1 MCAAC
6 GGREC
11 APRTGRSSARGASR
25 RPSCRLAFP
34 PRRHVRACPRRSAV
48 LALMLSRPPK
58 PRHPHRAGKG
68 RRPGRSLPCE
78 RCRVETCGSLQL
90 PCGRLVILCERCA
103 LEFYDV
109 LIQKIAE
116 CESTFEEFLVEQ
128 QERQDAGSK
137 PQEQA
142 PKSNGLQGHM
152 LIESGAAT
160 ARPASTSPLR
170 GVERSG
176 AGGSAV
182 LSGVHRGLSACLSP
196 ASPASPKPPPLGD
209 DFVAARSDVSVT
221 LGGIAGGRAG
231 SRRLHRFVASSSG
244 AAGGRSPTNMVIP
257 KGGLNGRGSN
267 RERSR
272 LQHGAFQRPA
282 TSAAAGEERQ
292 WPQAGTRD
300 DSPSLWGRDQRWEG
314 RSPVAQS
321 QTGYARHASGSTFR
335 AIGDL
340 SGHARATGGGRAATC
355 SPVEHFLRPGTTHT
369 PPSGEGQRPAGI
381 VFPNVGDSPPIPK
394 RLPGV
399 GRGASSLC
407 PRGFLE
413 SCCGRAVR
421 YDALS
426 PAHRHARAIG
436 RNRQSFLPKILG

>member
-1 MCAAC
+1 M
-6 GGREC
+6 
-11 APRTGRSSARGASR
+11 
-25 RPSCRLAFP
+25 
-34 PRRHVRACPRRSAV
+34 
-48 LALMLSRPPK
+48 
-58 PRHPHRAGKG
+58 
-68 RRPGRSLPCE
+68 PCE
-78 RCRVETCGSLQL
+78 RCRAETCGSLQL

-182 LSGVHRGLSACLSP
+182 HSGVHRGLSACLSP
-196 ASPASPKPPPLGD
+196 ASPASPKAPPSGD
-209 DFVAARSDVSVT
+209 DFMATRSDVSVT
-221 LGGIAGGRAG
+221 LGGLAGGRAG
-231 SRRLHRFVASSSG
+231 RRRLDRFVASSSG
-244 AAGGRSPTNMVIP
+244 GAGGRSPTNMAVMP

-267 RERSR
+267 RERGR
-272 LQHGAFQRPA
+272 LQHGAFHQRPA

-321 QTGYARHASGSTFR
+321 HTRYARHASGSPFR
-335 AIGDL
+335 ALGDL
-340 SGHARATGGGRAATC
+340 SGPARATGGGRSATS
-355 SPVEHFLRPGTTHT
+355 SPVEHFLRPGRMHT
-369 PPSGEGQRPAGI
+369 PTNGEGQRPSGI
-381 VFPNVGDSPPIPK
+381 VFPNVGDSSPIAR
-394 RLPGV
+394 RLPTAAASLSVRRGG
-399 GRGASSLC
+399 GR
-407 PRGFLE
+407 PR
-413 SCCGRAVR
+413 
-421 YDALS
+421 
-426 PAHRHARAIG
+426 
-436 RNRQSFLPKILG
+436 